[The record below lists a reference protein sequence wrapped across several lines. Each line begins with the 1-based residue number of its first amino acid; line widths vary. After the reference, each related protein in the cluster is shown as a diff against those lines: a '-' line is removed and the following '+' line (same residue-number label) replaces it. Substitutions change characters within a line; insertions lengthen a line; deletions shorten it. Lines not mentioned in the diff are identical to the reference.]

1 MTQQTT
7 RASAVLGDM
16 DEDPANKKV
25 VSVMYLSLGEA
36 AQKSFKDNYPNTTQ
50 WDLKAAELL
59 SLANE
64 CFQVEK
70 IERLIATE
78 EEIKKQKA

>member
-50 WDLKAAELL
+50 WFLKAAELL